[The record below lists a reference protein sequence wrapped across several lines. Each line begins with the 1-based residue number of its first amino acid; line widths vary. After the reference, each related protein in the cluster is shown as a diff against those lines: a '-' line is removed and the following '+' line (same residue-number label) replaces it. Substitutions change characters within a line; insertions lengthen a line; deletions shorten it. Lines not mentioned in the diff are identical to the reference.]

1 MVLPPISAEWD
12 PPIPEPP
19 TLRPERPRTSIK
31 SIVIPDDLRFE
42 GRRLSA
48 EWQAAYEALITPV
61 VKAEQSDQRKSPAE
75 DPVG

>member
-19 TLRPERPRTSIK
+19 TLRPEQPRTSIK
-31 SIVIPDDLRFE
+31 SIVIPDDLSFK
-42 GRRLSA
+42 GRRLLV
-48 EWQAAYEALITPV
+48 ERQAAYEALITPV
-61 VKAEQSDQRKSPAE
+61 VKAEESDKRKSPAE

>member
-19 TLRPERPRTSIK
+19 TLRPEQPRTSIK
-31 SIVIPDDLRFE
+31 SIIIPDDLSFE

-48 EWQAAYEALITPV
+48 ERQAAYEALITPA
-61 VKAEQSDQRKSPAE
+61 VKVEESEKGKSPTK